1 MTIQDGKELALFY
14 PTSKQGGSII
24 SIRLRKCKYLI
35 LLIPLFLADV
45 KQMGQVG
52 ALYHQGNSPYYSL
65 SSLSLTDGNR
75 YTSPFSLNDNP
86 SVDRS
91 ERRGP
96 PFLLYKSSAISQ
108 RRERAIMWGIIL
120 GLVLGAVFLCLFG
133 WFILRMT
140 KFGKK

>member
-1 MTIQDGKELALFY
+1 MTNQDGKELALFY
-14 PTSKQGGSII
+14 PTSRQGGSTI

-35 LLIPLFLADV
+35 LLIPLLFGHGNLTGEWVAACEGNNSSTHSLYYTLVADDNLYISPSFLDHA
-45 KQMGQVG
+45 
-52 ALYHQGNSPYYSL
+52 
-65 SSLSLTDGNR
+65 T
-75 YTSPFSLNDNP
+75 

-120 GLVLGAVFLCLFG
+120 GLLLGAVFLCLFG
-133 WFILRMT
+133 WFILKMT